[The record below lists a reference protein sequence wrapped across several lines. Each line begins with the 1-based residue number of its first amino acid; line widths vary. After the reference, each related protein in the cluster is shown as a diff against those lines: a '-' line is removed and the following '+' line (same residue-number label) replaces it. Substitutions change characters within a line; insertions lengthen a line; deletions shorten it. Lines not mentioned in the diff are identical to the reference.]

1 MTQLLKNRMSSIW
14 PFVNLGIGT
23 SALEMELELKLELEL
38 ILQTPLFPVP
48 VGLWTP
54 NLAGWWFR
62 MRGPHP
68 QSRVTLP
75 YRGHATN
82 KKRYISTFKRR
93 MDPKFSKQG
102 GNLGWRD
109 VTYKVMWRINH
120 VVTWQIENVIFP
132 VTQRLWTPNLA
143 GWWLRM
149 RGHHLQ
155 NHVTHRSRGQVSIKT
170 FYLYIHKA
178 HGPQN
183 LVGCWIR
190 MRGPH
195 PKSHVI
201 LQLCGH
207 VKNQN
212 RHISSTTEP
221 SRCKRKACARQI

>member
-68 QSRVTLP
+68 QSRVTLR
-75 YRGHATN
+75 YRGHVTN
-82 KKRYISTFKRR
+82 KKRYISTFARR

-120 VVTWQIENVIFP
+120 VVTWQIENVISLLS
-132 VTQRLWTPNLA
+132 QGLWIRNLA
-143 GWWLRM
+143 GWCRRM
-149 RGHHLQ
+149 RGRHPQ
-155 NHVTHRSRGQVSIKT
+155 SHVT
-170 FYLYIHKA
+170 
-178 HGPQN
+178 
-183 LVGCWIR
+183 
-190 MRGPH
+190 
-195 PKSHVI
+195 
-201 LQLCGH
+201 LQYCGH
-207 VKNQN
+207 VANKK
-212 RHISSTTEP
+212 RYISTFAKP
-221 SRCKRKACARQI
+221 MDPKFSRVVT